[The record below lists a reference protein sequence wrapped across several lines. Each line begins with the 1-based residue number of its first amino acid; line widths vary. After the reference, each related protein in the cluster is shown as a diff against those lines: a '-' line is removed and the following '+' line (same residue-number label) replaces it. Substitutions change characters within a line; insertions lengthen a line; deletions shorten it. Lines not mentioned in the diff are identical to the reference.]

1 MIAMEHYYMMITNF
15 PDYTINT
22 VKEVYENGSYLIP
35 VTARTLNNLKTIAKQ
50 LKIDQLRNYC
60 R

>member
-1 MIAMEHYYMMITNF
+1 MEHYYMMITNF